1 MHDGLGMTF
10 SSLSARSC
18 RTLLMAAVLCGL
30 SASAARA
37 DGLFIPFIGVN
48 FGGDAGSEFGDAV
61 DTSRF
66 NWGASIGWMGAGV
79 IGFEGDFGFSP
90 DFFGETDTGDSSVFT
105 AFGNV
110 LLGIPFGGQ
119 RGFGIRPYG
128 LVGIGLVRAEG
139 DAFATQFDLDEN
151 KVGWDFGG
159 GVMLFF
165 GTHAGIR
172 GDIRYFRTFE
182 ALEIFDIE
190 IEEGP
195 GDLDFTRGSVGFV
208 FRF

>member
-1 MHDGLGMTF
+1 
-10 SSLSARSC
+10 
-18 RTLLMAAVLCGL
+18 MAALLCGF
-30 SASAARA
+30 SAGVAHA
-37 DGLFIPFIGVN
+37 DGIFVPFIGWN
-48 FGGDAGSEFGDAV
+48 FGGDAGSDFSDAV
-61 DTSRF
+61 DSSRLTY
-66 NWGASIGWMGAGV
+66 GASLAWMGAGV
-79 IGFEGDFGFSP
+79 IGVEGDFGFSP
-90 DFFGETDTGDSSVFT
+90 DFFGKTDLGDSSVYT
-105 AFGNV
+105 AFGNL
-110 LLGIPFGGQ
+110 LLGVPFGGQ

-128 LVGIGLVRAEG
+128 LVGVGLVHAEG
-139 DAFATQFDLDEN
+139 DAFQTALVELDEN

-182 ALEIFDIE
+182 ALEVLGIDLGE
-190 IEEGP
+190 DSP

>member
-1 MHDGLGMTF
+1 MLTSRM
-10 SSLSARSC
+10 S
-18 RTLLMAAVLCGL
+18 RTLFMAALLCGF
-30 SASAARA
+30 SAGTARA

-48 FGGDAGSEFGDAV
+48 FGGDAGGEFGDAV
-61 DTSRF
+61 DASRF
-66 NWGASIGWMGAGV
+66 DWGASIGWMGAGV

-90 DFFGETDTGDSSVFT
+90 DFFGKTDLGDSSVFT

-119 RGFGIRPYG
+119 RGFGVRPYG
-128 LVGIGLVRAEG
+128 LVGVGALYPEG
-139 DAFATQFDLDEN
+139 DAFASQVELSEW

-182 ALEIFDIE
+182 ALDVLDIE
-190 IEEGP
+190 IGNGP